1 MIRRWFWRE
10 WRTPSL
16 LIVWLALALA
26 VACVLALGRIGDRL
40 EQGLQ
45 RQGREAIAADR
56 VVRSYQPLAETWLTQ
71 ARRDEVRV
79 SQQWVFSTMVY
90 AAGQLQLAEVKAV
103 DAAYPLY
110 GRLTTQPPGLL
121 PRPGEALLAPRLM
134 AQLALRPGD
143 TVEVGDIR
151 LRVAGEVMQEPDA
164 AFSLLPTAPRLVIT
178 LADARRSGVVQP
190 GSRVSYRYG
199 LAGSRAALAR
209 YDAYLSTRLQP
220 DQRLTQADQ
229 GSNVLGRTL
238 ARAQQFLLLSALLTL
253 LLAMAAVA
261 IAMNHYCRSRYAW
274 VALLKTLGG
283 GRRTLFRWIA
293 GQWLWLLASALLVG
307 VGLGLAVEG
316 GLLWLLA
323 PLLPADLPAPSAWP
337 WLWALAGMPL
347 MALLV
352 GLRPYRQLLATP
364 PLRVLRADALHPV
377 WPLRYYLPLM
387 AVVLL
392 AVLLGL
398 IGASPLL
405 WSLLFGMA
413 LLALVL
419 AVIGWLTLCGL
430 RRLVPGHLA
439 LRLALGRLLR
449 QPGATLSQ
457 LAAFSLS
464 FMLLALLLTL
474 RGDLLERWRQQL
486 PADSPN
492 YFLLNIGAEQRQ
504 PLLDFLRQHGVTP
517 QRFYPIVLA
526 RLTAINDQRP
536 VRQGQE
542 ESLNR
547 ELNLTW
553 LADLPAGNPLTA
565 GHWPPGEGGV
575 SVEQGLA
582 GRLGLK
588 LGDRLTFSGDS
599 RQFSAKITSLRRVDW
614 ESLRPNFYFI
624 FPPGALDAQ
633 PQSWLTSFR
642 YQGDTRLLVQL
653 NRQFPTLTLVDM
665 GAILRQAQQ
674 VLTQVG
680 RALEVMVA
688 LVVLCG
694 VLLLLAQ
701 VQVGMQ
707 RRRQELR
714 VYRILGAPRR
724 LLRTTLYAEFILL
737 GWVAG
742 MVAAAG
748 AEAAL
753 WLLQRRVFDFP
764 WQPTWSLWWL
774 LPSGAALLL
783 GACGAA
789 LGYGLLGRRQCI
801 R

>member
-1 MIRRWFWRE
+1 MIRCWFWRE

-238 ARAQQFLLLSALLTL
+238 ARAQQFLLLSVLLTL

-283 GRRTLFRWIA
+283 GRRTVFRWIA

-492 YFLLNIGAEQRQ
+492 YFLLNIGAEQHQ

-789 LGYGLLGRRQCI
+789 LGHGLLGRRQCI